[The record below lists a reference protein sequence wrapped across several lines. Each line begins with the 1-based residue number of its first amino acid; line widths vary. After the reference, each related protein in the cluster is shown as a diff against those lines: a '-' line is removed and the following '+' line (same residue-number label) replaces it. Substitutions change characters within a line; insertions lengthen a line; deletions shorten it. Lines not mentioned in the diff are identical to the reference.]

1 MQFDMNKGFA
11 DGNVPESPWHALY
24 TRHQHE
30 KMVAQILTSKGFE
43 TFLPLHA
50 AAHQWKDRTKVIL
63 QPLFPCYV
71 FLKGALDHRRLQIV
85 TTPGVYGLVLS
96 AGQPAI
102 IPATEMEA
110 IRRVVESGTP
120 LEPHPFLKRGD
131 EVRIKS
137 GPLVGVQGILVRKKN
152 TYRLVISVAML
163 GKSAAM
169 EVDAF
174 QVEPVKVRVTGSSIR
189 MRTSESMR
197 DSQGGMP

>member
-1 MQFDMNKGFA
+1 MQFDTDKDFTDANI
-11 DGNVPESPWHALY
+11 PESPWHALY

-30 KMVAQILTSKGFE
+30 KIVAQILTVKGFE

-50 AAHQWKDRTKVIL
+50 AAHQWKDRTKVVSL
-63 QPLFPCYV
+63 PLFPCYV
-71 FLKGALDHRRLQIV
+71 FLKGAPEHRRLQIV
-85 TTPGVYGLVLS
+85 TTPGVYGFVLS

-102 IPATEMEA
+102 IPTTEMEA
-110 IRRVVESGTP
+110 IRRVVESGAR

-131 EVRIKS
+131 KVRIKS

-152 TYRLVISVAML
+152 TYRLVISVEML

-174 QVEPVKVRVTGSSIR
+174 QVEPVKVTVSNIR